1 MKQKHIDAYFKV
13 AYAFADCSTAER
25 LKVGAVVVKNHN
37 ILSIG
42 YNGTPTGW
50 DNTAETKDWMSRD
63 AGGWLS
69 PDEIE
74 ERWPHEE
81 LIKDDD
87 GWHHTDRYRLKT
99 KPEVIHAES
108 NALMK
113 LVRGSGGADG
123 ATMFCTHAPCMQC
136 AKLIYQSGIT
146 TLYFDQM
153 YRDPSGIQFLT
164 KAGVEVHGIE

>member
-1 MKQKHIDAYFKV
+1 MKKKHIDAYFKV

-25 LKVGAVVVKNHN
+25 LKVGAVIVKNHN

-42 YNGTPTGW
+42 YNGTPTAW
-50 DNTAETKDWMSRD
+50 DNVAETKEWMDRG

-81 LIKDDD
+81 IVKDDD
-87 GWHHTDRYRLKT
+87 GWSHTDRYRLKT

-113 LVRGSGGADG
+113 LARDGGGASD
-123 ATMFCTHAPCMQC
+123 AAMFCTHAPCMQC
-136 AKLIYQSGIT
+136 AKLIYQSGINI
-146 TLYFDQM
+146 LYFDQM
-153 YRDPSGIQFLT
+153 YRDKSGIDFLI
-164 KAGVEVHGIE
+164 KAGVTVYPSS